1 MRRFTLLTAGLLL
14 ASAAASPTFAQGDS
28 TKVKPDSAAKTPA
41 GAANLEGK
49 WTGTISTPNGDMPV
63 NAQIKKENDGY
74 VGTVS
79 GLEGDVPLKDIT
91 LDGDKVTAGAVMSMQ
106 GQGFEVWYSFVLKGD
121 TMTGGVSASVQGQTM
136 AFDLVLKRAP

>member
-1 MRRFTLLTAGLLL
+1 MRRFTLLAAGVLL
-14 ASAAASPTFAQGDS
+14 AAAAMPALAQGDS
-28 TKVKPDSAAKTPA
+28 TKTKPDSAAKAPA
-41 GAANLEGK
+41 GAANLEGT
-49 WTGTISTPNGDMPV
+49 WTGSISTPQGEMPV
-63 NAQIKKENDGY
+63 NAKIKKGADGF
-74 VGTVS
+74 VGTIS